1 MKEGEGE
8 ETALKASTTTLNQ
21 RSSMEFPIK
30 KLSFSKALEEAP
42 VVEMK
47 NETTEEEKEPKE
59 DPKMKA
65 ALEVLLR
72 IRPLTTKEAES
83 QNNIPCIV
91 PNEEDSSLVRV
102 QPPENSRAFRND
114 QKIENFTFTHVF
126 GPETKQNELFE
137 KRIQDRVDAMFDER
151 SALVMSYGITNAG
164 KSFTILGNEENPGT
178 YIYNRVHQ
186 TYC

>member
-1 MKEGEGE
+1 
-8 ETALKASTTTLNQ
+8 
-21 RSSMEFPIK
+21 MEI
-30 KLSFSKALEEAP
+30 
-42 VVEMK
+42 K
-47 NETTEEEKEPKE
+47 NETTEEEEKEEPT
-59 DPKMKA
+59 MKA

-72 IRPLTTKEAES
+72 IRPLTTKESES
-83 QNNIPCIV
+83 QNNVPCIV

-137 KRIQDRVDAMFDER
+137 KSIQDRVDAMFEER

-164 KSFTILGNEENPGT
+164 KSFTILGKEENPGT
-178 YIYNRVHQ
+178 
-186 TYC
+186 